1 MKAEPR
7 FGGGLSAGAVHRLG
21 QLEKR
26 APNLESY
33 ERGEL
38 RAMLLSSPNVQE
50 RATLERLLFGTAQ
63 NDDPEGSA
71 AFERGLKR
79 GVERGQQFARG
90 QGW

>member
-1 MKAEPR
+1 MKAES

-26 APNLESY
+26 APKLEAY

-38 RAMLLSSPNVQE
+38 RAMLLSRPNAQE
-50 RATLERLLFGTAQ
+50 RATLERLLFGEAQ
-63 NDDPEGSA
+63 SDDPEGSA

-79 GVERGQQFARG
+79 GIERGQQFARG

>member
-1 MKAEPR
+1 MKETS
-7 FGGGLSAGAVHRLG
+7 FGGGLSAGAVHRLE

-26 APNLESY
+26 AANLEGY

-38 RAMLLSSPNVQE
+38 RAMLLSRPNAQE

-63 NDDPEGSA
+63 SDDAEGSA
-71 AFERGLKR
+71 AFERGLQR